1 MAKQTRFDSLLGA
14 AKTADTRAEQED
26 GADQS
31 PVEAKPAIEGTGE
44 FWAQFEE
51 DEPEATDRL
60 NVEIRRSLHNR
71 LKRRCAEK
79 QVSKRAVIEALI
91 EWALSD

>member
-51 DEPEATDRL
+51 DAPEATDRL
-60 NVEIRRSLHNR
+60 DVQRS
-71 LKRRCAEK
+71 KWASEPW
-79 QVSKRAVIEALI
+79 SKRWSNGL
-91 EWALSD
+91 

>member
-71 LKRRCAEK
+71 LKRRCAERSEERRVGK
-79 QVSKRAVIEALI
+79 ECRSR
-91 EWALSD
+91 WSPYH

>member
-14 AKTADTRAEQED
+14 AKTADTRTEQGD

-31 PVEAKPAIEGTGE
+31 PVEAKPTIEGAGE
-44 FWAQFEE
+44 FWAQFED

-60 NVEIRRSLHNR
+60 NVEIRRSLHSR
-71 LKRRCAEK
+71 LKKECANRG
-79 QVSKRAVIEALI
+79 VTKRDVIEALI

>member
-1 MAKQTRFDSLLGA
+1 MAKKTRFDDLLGVA
-14 AKTADTRAEQED
+14 STDAKAVEADTDKVTSVDASE
-26 GADQS
+26 GA
-31 PVEAKPAIEGTGE
+31 GE
-44 FWAQFEE
+44 FWAQFDDE
-51 DEPEATDRL
+51 EPEATDRL

>member
-1 MAKQTRFDSLLGA
+1 MTRQTRFDSLLGA
-14 AKTADTRAEQED
+14 AKSTDVKEVSSSEPSSEKVD
-26 GADQS
+26 VNHEGA
-31 PVEAKPAIEGTGE
+31 GE
-44 FWAQFEE
+44 FWAQFDD